1 MSLLVYDALMV
12 TCTTTEG
19 KMAPIKAL
27 DSNGNVFWWTGK
39 AGQDW
44 VSPSQADAFL
54 GLNIEG
60 ARAKALQFNRRSD
73 IHGLR
78 FIAVCAD

>member
-1 MSLLVYDALMV
+1 MLIHSL
-12 TCTTTEG
+12 TEG

-39 AGQDW
+39 AGQAW
-44 VSPSQADAFL
+44 VSPNQSDAFL

-60 ARAKALQFNRRSD
+60 ARAKALQFNRMSE